1 MANYAILKSTIEDN
15 IKQNGS
21 NAITG
26 PIMQQALFA
35 MINSLGAGFE
45 FAGIATL
52 STTPGTPDYNVF
64 YLAFETGQY
73 SNFGSTEI
81 SDGEIGVFSYNGT
94 WDYSVVKVVEI
105 VNDLITGGVG
115 KALSAEMG
123 KYLGRGYEAME
134 NPEYVYVV
142 VDKDGKIL
150 YAIDK
155 NGHHLFFGEVFAPN
169 GFSSPE
175 IKEFSGIFNKKENP
189 EYVDVTTDKD
199 GKITEA
205 LRADGTK
212 VFFVPVQFKNG
223 ASGIQTESAN
233 ILSLFKGKKIA
244 WYGTSIPAGSSFDV
258 PIKGNAIN
266 AKLSGFANAN
276 ELRLFTE
283 DDKLPSE
290 YPIIAASLAGADTI
304 YNESVGSSRAIRNTS
319 NPDLLIRCKALGN
332 TVQEICSYIFGA
344 YNIDIANQTF
354 EENTENT
361 IGITTFLTTA
371 GTWSSFVNNVF
382 TILGYSYQICIVARY
397 LCSNSTQWSEY
408 IEDVFGNYLQDVTDM
423 LESNGYSLERLA
435 GYRGSDM
442 FVLEHSVNDPGTLF
456 TGDVESTDLDTFEG
470 AYNLFINTILRYN
483 PSARIAIVAN
493 YAPLASEIQ
502 YNKIK
507 STYLK
512 AIADRW
518 HIPFI
523 DMADYSQVVL
533 FKVRTQGY
541 WDAGQV
547 WHDSGFEWTPDV
559 GTDSYTTNCNFP
571 DALSNPSLSQMITNV
586 NPQQVDGVW
595 TWEADDIYLWMWD
608 GLHPHSDKSGR
619 LTILLGKVLSKFLE
633 RISVI

>member
-1 MANYAILKSTIEDN
+1 MANYATLKAAIAAA
-15 IKQNGS
+15 IKENG
-21 NAITG
+21 NNEITG
-26 PIMQQALFA
+26 NLLQQQLLA
-35 MINSLGAGFE
+35 MVNSLGVGYQYV
-45 FAGIATL
+45 GIATPD
-52 STTPGTPDYNVF
+52 TNPGTPDQNIY
-64 YLAFETGQY
+64 YLAFESGQY
-73 SNFGSTEI
+73 LNFGLTEI
-81 SDGEIGVFSYNGT
+81 SANEMGVFSYNGT
-94 WDYSVVKVVEI
+94 WDYRVVTMFEI

-123 KYLGRGYEAME
+123 KYLGRGYEPTE
-134 NPEYVYVV
+134 NPEYVYAIL
-142 VDKDGKIL
+142 DKDGKIL

-155 NGHHLFFGEVFAPN
+155 SGKHIFFGNVSMPN
-169 GFSSPE
+169 GFLSPE
-175 IKEFSGIFNKKENP
+175 IEEIKGLISKKESF
-189 EYVDVTTDKD
+189 EYVEVTTDKD

-205 LRADGTK
+205 LRTDGTK

-223 ASGIQTESAN
+223 ASGIQTESEN

-266 AKLSGFANAN
+266 VRLSGFSNAN
-276 ELRLFTE
+276 ELRLYTE
-283 DDKLPSE
+283 NDKLPSE

-344 YNIDIANQTF
+344 YNINIPNQTF
-354 EENTENT
+354 EENINNT

-382 TILGYSYQICIVARY
+382 LILGYSYQICIVARY
-397 LCSNSTQWSEY
+397 LCSNSAQWSQY
-408 IEDVFGNYLQDVTDM
+408 IEDIFGEYLQDVTDL
-423 LESNGYSLERLA
+423 LESNGYSLQRLA
-435 GYRGSDM
+435 GYRGSDV

-456 TGDVESTDLDTFEG
+456 TGDVESTDPNTFEG
-470 AYNLFINTILRYN
+470 SYNLFINTILRYN

-512 AIADRW
+512 AIAERW

-547 WHDSGFEWTPDV
+547 WHNSGFEWTPDIEND
-559 GTDSYTTNCNFP
+559 TYTTNCNFP
-571 DALSNPSLSQMITNV
+571 TSLSSPSLSQMITNV